1 MQKYLDITTD
11 DYKIPLMP
19 ESEIVDHGA
28 GNNDIHDVNL
38 EKTRTIEQNLK
49 RGNRFLS
56 NNPFFNK
63 KELITK
69 HADHFSITTLFK
81 LG

>member
-19 ESEIVDHGA
+19 ESDIVDHGA

-49 RGNRFLS
+49 RSYMRS
-56 NNPFFNK
+56 NNPYFNK
-63 KELITK
+63 KELIT
-69 HADHFSITTLFK
+69 
-81 LG
+81 